1 MTNAQ
6 PIAFELK
13 KCVLSGQNVM
23 TWDIKAHPRPTL
35 LVDIV
40 MSVLI
45 LVPVGFILYGWPG
58 GSGAKANGVF
68 VGGGL
73 VGVVFYLYL
82 WIMAGRQKTL
92 YSYCIGESGVCVEYR
107 QYYPK
112 YAKHFF
118 KGLATLFFVCI
129 FTMIAMDPDFIW
141 MLAGPSGLALVAA
154 KFLLIWENEVGH
166 SSFQW
171 DRPQLVFT
179 DRTRGLVV
187 LQRRYDPD
195 IPFEEN
201 CLYFEAFLPKH
212 RIDEFLAIARLY
224 APSGVDYQEGRCYE

>member
-6 PIAFELK
+6 PVAFELK
-13 KCVLSGQNVM
+13 KCVQSERNVM

-35 LVDIV
+35 PVDIA
-40 MSVLI
+40 MGILT
-45 LVPVGFILYGWPG
+45 LVPVSFILYGWLG
-58 GSGAKANGVF
+58 DSGAEISRAL

-73 VGVVFYLYL
+73 VGIILFLYL
-82 WIMAGRQKTL
+82 WVMAGRQKML
-92 YSYCIGESGVCVEYR
+92 YSYCISERGGYVEYR
-107 QYYPK
+107 QHYPE

-118 KGLATLFFVCI
+118 KGFAIFFFVCI
-129 FTMIAMDPDFIW
+129 FIMIAMDPGFVW
-141 MLAGPSGLALVAA
+141 MLAGPAGIALVAA
-154 KFLLIWENEVGH
+154 KFLLTWENEVGH

-179 DRTRGLVV
+179 DRTRGLVI

-201 CLYFEAFLPKH
+201 YLYFEAFLPQH
-212 RIDEFLAIARLY
+212 RIDEFLTIARLY
-224 APSGVDYQEGRCYE
+224 APSGVDYEEGRCYE